1 MSVPIVT
8 IFGGSGFIGR
18 QVAQRMARAGWRVRV
33 AVRRPEEAGFVRPY
47 GFVGQVEPI
56 QANIRDD
63 ASTRAA
69 ITGATAVVNCTGIL
83 SESGKQTFD
92 ALLDDG
98 PARIARI
105 AAETGV
111 QSLVHVSAIGADSDS
126 DSAYAAGKG
135 RGEAA
140 VQAAFPRA
148 VILRPSVVF
157 GDGDGFFNK
166 FASMAR
172 ISPVLPV
179 VGPDAKFQPV
189 YVGDVAEAAAR
200 AAAGVVPAG
209 IYELGGPE
217 VVSFRDILAR
227 ILRIIDRRRL
237 VLAVSTGVMRLPARF
252 LDWVQRITGGLIA
265 NTAVTVDQLKLLE
278 KDNVASG
285 QYPGLAEIGIAPTT
299 MDAVLDDY
307 LYVYRP
313 HGQYDEITASA
324 RNLRPRT

>member
-1 MSVPIVT
+1 MSVPNVT

-33 AVRRPEEAGFVRPY
+33 AVRRPDEAGFVRTY
-47 GFVGQVEPI
+47 GFVGQVEPL
-56 QANIRDD
+56 QANIRDE

-69 ITGATAVVNCTGIL
+69 IAGATAVVNCTGIL
-83 SESGKQTFD
+83 SESGKQTFGV
-92 ALLDDG
+92 LLDEG
-98 PARIARI
+98 PARIARL

-111 QSLVHVSAIGADSDS
+111 TSLVHISAIGADPDGK
-126 DSAYAAGKG
+126 SAYAAAKG

-140 VQAAFPRA
+140 VLAAFPSA

-157 GDGDGFFNK
+157 GVGDGFFNK

-172 ISPVLPV
+172 LSPVLPV
-179 VGPDAKFQPV
+179 VSPATRFQPV

-200 AAAGVVPAG
+200 AAAGLVAPGV
-209 IYELGGPE
+209 YELGGPE
-217 VVSFRDILAR
+217 KVSFREIMAR

-237 VLAVSTGVMRLPARF
+237 VLEMPLNFARLPARV
-252 LDWVQRITGGLIA
+252 LDGVQKLTGGLVA
-265 NTAVTVDQLKLLE
+265 NTVVTDDQITLLG
-278 KDNVASG
+278 KDNVVSG
-285 QYPGLAEIGIAPTT
+285 SLPGFAEIGIEPTA
-299 MDAVLDDY
+299 MDAILEDY

-324 RNLRPRT
+324 RNLRSRT

>member
-33 AVRRPEEAGFVRPY
+33 AVRRPELAGFVRPY

-56 QANIRDD
+56 QANIRDE

-69 ITGATAVVNCTGIL
+69 IVGATAVVNCTGIL
-83 SESGKQTFD
+83 SQSGKQTFG
-92 ALLDDG
+92 AVLDEG
-98 PARIARI
+98 PARIARL
-105 AAETGV
+105 ATEAGV
-111 QSLVHVSAIGADSDS
+111 ESLVHISAIGADPASP
-126 DSAYAAGKG
+126 SAYAAGKG

-140 VQAAFPRA
+140 ILAAFPAA

-157 GDGDGFFNK
+157 GVGDSFFNK

-172 ISPVLPV
+172 ISPVVPI
-179 VGPDAKFQPV
+179 VGPETRFQPV
-189 YVGDVAEAAAR
+189 YVGDVVEAAAR
-200 AAAGVVPAG
+200 AATGVVPAG

-217 VVSFRDILAR
+217 TVTFREIMAR
-227 ILRIIDRRRL
+227 ILRIIERRRL
-237 VLAVSTGVMRLPARF
+237 LFAIPAAIARIPARI
-252 LDWVQRITGGLIA
+252 LDFVQRITGGLVA
-265 NTAVTVDQLKLLE
+265 NTLVTNDQITLLA
-278 KDNVASG
+278 KDNVVSG
-285 QYPGLAEIGIAPTT
+285 KLPGLAEIGIAPTA
-299 MDAVLDDY
+299 MEAVLEDY

-313 HGQYDEITASA
+313 HGQYAEITASA